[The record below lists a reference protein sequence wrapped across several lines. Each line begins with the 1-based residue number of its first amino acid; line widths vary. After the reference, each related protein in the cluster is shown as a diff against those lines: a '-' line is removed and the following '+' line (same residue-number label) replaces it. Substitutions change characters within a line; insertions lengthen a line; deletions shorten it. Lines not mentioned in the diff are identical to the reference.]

1 MLLLINSAAH
11 LLVDALCASTL
22 FGALGQEEN
31 LAVLILIYNTL
42 AFSSQCL
49 VGIIA
54 DRVKKHALSSSLAMI
69 TVVLGFAL
77 PLPPIV
83 KVILIGAGNSV
94 FHVASG
100 TMTLE
105 VSNGMAGPL
114 GVFVAPGAI
123 GLTLGTLFPE
133 LGVYFAIPLLFAAIL
148 LPLTFRWEDEPGLDR
163 DPLEAGEGGRKLNLI
178 PMLLLTA
185 AVAVRAIGGTAV
197 SFPWNTTALSALALT
212 ACVFAGKTVG
222 GFIADRIGARYT
234 AMISIPVA
242 ALLIAFATKYMAPS
256 LVGQFA
262 LNLTMPVTLYLLFLA
277 MPDQPG
283 FAFGLAASALWPGT
297 IAGRMMTLSGG
308 KLSVLV
314 LISFLFGLAAILIS
328 YAMLKLRHIP
338 PKSRK
343 EKANENQ

>member
-1 MLLLINSAAH
+1 MLLLINSVAH

-31 LAVLILIYNTL
+31 LGVLILIYNTL

-49 VGIIA
+49 VGLIA
-54 DRVKKHALSSSLAMI
+54 DRVKKHAVSSAFAMI

-133 LGVYFAIPLLFAAIL
+133 LGVYLAIPLAFAAIL
-148 LPLTFRWEDEPGLDR
+148 LPITSRWEEEPALERGL
-163 DPLEAGEGGRKLNLI
+163 PEAGEGGRKLNLI
-178 PMLLLTA
+178 PMLLLTV

-212 ACVFAGKTVG
+212 ACVFAGKTAG

-256 LVGQFA
+256 LIGQFA
-262 LNLTMPVTLYLLFLA
+262 LNLTMPVTLYLLYLA

-314 LISFLFGLAAILIS
+314 LVSFLFGLAAILIS